1 VWFWHAAAARLLAV
15 ALLLALT
22 VYVSLLAQ
30 LAVPSTLRYAVHL
43 LLNLVATPMLRTG
56 AVQHLTRLAAYVL
69 AGGAAGA
76 AAGALG
82 DVLWR
87 WVSRLVA
94 CAQAHAVP
102 PADVMQLLHNLV
114 VAAPP
119 WLMPRVAA
127 LDPFPEGEHFAALR
141 AAHEAHSATVPLA
154 ERLSSFCE
162 RARGLPAGPR
172 RVAAKALLAA
182 LRAPGAPAGA
192 LRNAGASSSGGGSTV
207 AATVWRLAALC
218 EQVDDDSLRELAAA
232 ALSVVGPPDPFAV
245 AFHAP
250 GAGASAQG
258 APSAGARRQSGA
270 HATENDAIARI
281 ALRALAGY
289 LVDADHRI
297 VTTALQAARNLLHTD
312 AGFKA
317 LDALEPL
324 ERSYLDVFAAPRGSA
339 RFDPAQLPVDTGA
352 PLDDDALW
360 APPGQLHGRAY
371 DAWLCKLTH
380 ALMRCVRG
388 CTLRICRDLV
398 ARKTDLAAALLPYVF
413 EDIAAGEGAGAGGAE
428 LRTLLSAKAEV
439 HILRNAAA
447 GARPTHALLECLSF
461 LRAARVRAG
470 LKGVPVNPGPHAAA
484 ALIDATSPLAWAT
497 VHWLDVDYLCV
508 ARAALRCGAC
518 FSVLQYVEYWC
529 QEAHGELTLGSLDA
543 LNDAGA
549 LPAHVSVALEAHAM
563 CAEQDGIYGI
573 LRTPHVALQLHRAE
587 HEGAWGRSL
596 AAHDAVLRIGGA
608 GAPSAAAAAAGV
620 LRALQHLGCP
630 FVLNAAAGRL
640 GGASGGAA
648 GGSAVAPAFLEA
660 QMEAAWRAGQ
670 WDLADASAPD
680 ARASAAVATGDG
692 FHACLA
698 GALRAMHEGEVMQC
712 AGLLARGR
720 AGVMR
725 GIALTGAESA
735 ASINTA
741 IVRLQLLDEL
751 SDAADARWSR
761 VASIT
766 SLMLDD
772 AAVDELSRRWG
783 DTHTAHLGGRYDL
796 LEPLLAGRAAIM
808 NAANSAAGAAHAL
821 TASAAA
827 ARAAG
832 FNGAGLARIHEI
844 KLACAARA
852 AAGAVAA
859 SAAAVGAPGA
869 MWRDEEAAL
878 LWADGQYGLA
888 LGLARALVGTQR
900 SETTLDGTMRRAALL
915 STLGGWLAE
924 RHDESASRIRTDN
937 FEQAVALLTQ
947 ARGATQQQPHASSA
961 VDAALCSAHFQ
972 LAKFLDNL
980 QRGCDLAPA
989 PSVCALRACSA
1000 CTC

>member
-1 VWFWHAAAARLLAV
+1 
-15 ALLLALT
+15 
-22 VYVSLLAQ
+22 
-30 LAVPSTLRYAVHL
+30 
-43 LLNLVATPMLRTG
+43 
-56 AVQHLTRLAAYVL
+56 
-69 AGGAAGA
+69 
-76 AAGALG
+76 
-82 DVLWR
+82 
-87 WVSRLVA
+87 
-94 CAQAHAVP
+94 
-102 PADVMQLLHNLV
+102 
-114 VAAPP
+114 
-119 WLMPRVAA
+119 
-127 LDPFPEGEHFAALR
+127 
-141 AAHEAHSATVPLA
+141 
-154 ERLSSFCE
+154 
-162 RARGLPAGPR
+162 
-172 RVAAKALLAA
+172 
-182 LRAPGAPAGA
+182 
-192 LRNAGASSSGGGSTV
+192 
-207 AATVWRLAALC
+207 
-218 EQVDDDSLRELAAA
+218 VDDDSLRELAAA
-232 ALSVVGPPDPFAV
+232 ALSVVGPPDPYAV

-250 GAGASAQG
+250 GASASAQAAPSVGTRRHSG
-258 APSAGARRQSGA
+258 APS
-270 HATENDAIARI
+270 TENDAIARI

-297 VTTALQAARNLLHTD
+297 VAAALQAARNLLRTD
-312 AGFKA
+312 AGVKA
-317 LDALEPL
+317 LDVLGPL
-324 ERSYLDVFAAPRGSA
+324 ERSYLEIFAAARGSA
-339 RFDPAQLPVDTGA
+339 RFDPGQLPANVGA

-360 APPGQLHGRAY
+360 APPGRLQGRAY

-388 CTLRICRDLV
+388 CTLRICRDL
-398 ARKTDLAAALLPYVF
+398 ASYKTDLAAALLPYVF
-413 EDIAAGEGAGAGGAE
+413 EDIAAGEGAGAGGVQ
-428 LRTLLSAKAEV
+428 LRTLLSVKAEV

-461 LRAARVRAG
+461 LRASRVRAG
-470 LKGVPVNPGPHAAA
+470 LKGMPVNPGPHAAA
-484 ALIDATSPLAWAT
+484 AAAAMDATSPLAWAT

-518 FSVLQYVEYWC
+518 FSALQYVEYWC

-549 LPAHVSVALEAHAM
+549 LPEHISVALEAHAM

-608 GAPSAAAAAAGV
+608 GAASAAAAAGGV

-630 FVLNAAAGRL
+630 FVLTAAAGRL
-640 GGASGGAA
+640 GVSGSAA
-648 GGSAVAPAFLEA
+648 GTSGVAPAFMEA

-670 WDLADASAPD
+670 WDLADASASD
-680 ARASAAVATGDG
+680 VRASAAVTQAAGDG
-692 FHACLA
+692 FHTCLA

-712 AGLLARGR
+712 AGLLTRGR

-751 SDAADARWSR
+751 SDAADARWTR
-761 VASIT
+761 AASIT
-766 SLMLDD
+766 SGMLDD
-772 AAVDELSRRWG
+772 AAVSELSHRWG
-783 DTHTAHLGGRYDL
+783 DTHTAHLGGRFDL

-832 FNGAGLARIHEI
+832 FNGTGLARIHEI
-844 KLACAARA
+844 KLSCATRA
-852 AAGAVAA
+852 ALGGGAA
-859 SAAAVGAPGA
+859 SAAAAVGAPGA
-869 MWRDEEAAL
+869 AWRDEEAAL

-900 SETTLDGTMRRAALL
+900 SETSLDGTMRRAALL

-924 RHDESASRIRTDN
+924 RHDESAGRIRTDN

-947 ARGATQQQPHASSA
+947 ARGAQQQHASPA

-980 QRGCDLAPA
+980 QRGCVHVHALRLLDLHLLSSCSAAACVCRLEERMASPEWRQALRLRDSQQADLALQEA
-989 PSVCALRACSA
+989 
-1000 CTC
+1000 TCVSR